1 MVQEILQKNN
11 ENTLNF
17 DPGNNVCNLTNY
29 NGSFYACGDIIC
41 DIINDINNSQLQY
54 DITSTPLQPIVKP
67 YFISNRRPIISPQN
81 LPASGVPYIIAISQ
95 NSSTINNYSS
105 HIYYK
110 YIDTNNN
117 IIEDVSRRNLHN
129 TWKFRDYFR
138 NILQNSTNT
147 DIITLDTS
155 GNALFSYRVLDY
167 STTIPPNIDIDI
179 DSIDNS
185 GSNIFIG
192 NLYSNDVYLVKP
204 LSYSNPYT
212 WTISNTIYDPTK
224 MSLYY
229 KDDNNTNYL
238 SYYDPSLNSVIISK
252 LRYNKNID
260 VSSNNVV
267 ADTFI
272 NLTNNKN
279 IYYYASP
286 LDDDDYIK
294 RIAYINDLLIIFLT
308 NKGRILYLYSDNRN
322 GSYAKLKV
330 PSEESFTL
338 FEINYN
344 YDLISNNTNI
354 ATDINVYYQNNS
366 KQLNLAFS
374 NSKKIVV
381 LKINDL
387 SQPCFLSITKVLTI
401 NNNGEEEYKEI
412 SKILP
417 GTLIKTINNN
427 ICKVKHCGYTPPFT
441 MMDEMDY
448 PRVIPKDYFGKSF
461 PEEEIYGSGW
471 HCIYLP
477 KDKSYNDNIL
487 EAIKK
492 SESILTLQKEQ
503 DQQHDKFHKVF
514 IFTLTELKLIKTVQE
529 IQELTGMTTANYY
542 NIELEDQN
550 DGYIVSG
557 LPVESLKKELWEEFK
572 FTDNSVKIT

>member
-1 MVQEILQKNN
+1 MIQEILQKNN

-17 DPGNNVCNLTNY
+17 DTSNNVCNLTNY
-29 NGSFYACGDIIC
+29 NGSFYACGNIRC
-41 DIINDINNSQLQY
+41 DVINDINNSELKY
-54 DITSTPLQPIVKP
+54 DISTNPLQPILKP
-67 YFISNRRPIISPQN
+67 YFISNKRPVNAYQGP
-81 LPASGVPYIIAISQ
+81 LFGFPYIIAISQ
-95 NSSTINNYSS
+95 NPSNVNNYSS
-105 HIYYK
+105 SIYYK
-110 YIDTNNN
+110 YIDTSNN
-117 IIEDVSRRNLHN
+117 IIKNVSRKNMHN
-129 TWKFRDYFR
+129 TWFSTYFSGK
-138 NILQNSTNT
+138 LPASPTNT

-155 GNALFSYRVLDY
+155 GNALFAYRVLDY
-167 STTIPPNIDIDI
+167 SSNIPTDKIN
-179 DSIDNS
+179 SIDNS

-192 NLYSNDVYLVKP
+192 NLYSDNVYLVKP

-212 WTISNTIYDPTK
+212 WTISNTIYDPKK

-238 SYYDPSLNSVIISK
+238 SYYDPALNSVIISK
-252 LRYNKNID
+252 LKYNKNID

-279 IYYYASP
+279 IYYYAP
-286 LDDDDYIK
+286 PVDTDDYIK

-322 GSYAKLKV
+322 GSYAKLNV
-330 PSEESFTL
+330 PSDESFTL

-354 ATDINVYYQNNS
+354 TTDIDVYYQNNS

-387 SQPCFLSITKVLTI
+387 SQPCFLSMTKVLTI

-448 PRVIPKDYFGKSF
+448 PRVIPKDYFGESL

-503 DQQHDKFHKVF
+503 VQQHNKFHKVF

-529 IQELTGMTTANYY
+529 IQELTGIPTANYY

-550 DGYIVSG
+550 EGYIVSG

-572 FTDNSVKIT
+572 FTDNK